1 MAIGGHGIISVVA
14 NIIPADVKA
23 MINAF
28 NGGDIKKAQELH
40 HRMFRL
46 VKSMFVET
54 NPIPVKAAMAMM
66 GMITPEIRLPMTQ
79 PESENAAKI
88 KKALVDYGLKVK

>member
-1 MAIGGHGIISVVA
+1 
-14 NIIPADVKA
+14 
-23 MINAF
+23 
-28 NGGDIKKAQELH
+28 
-40 HRMFRL
+40 
-46 VKSMFVET
+46 
-54 NPIPVKAAMAMM
+54 MM